1 VNPFRVISCRA
12 LRHLLLMLTGIVSP
26 LLSAAPPAAGPV
38 AVEVIEVTAGDALIQ
53 REIPGR
59 TSPFK
64 VAEIRPQVTGIITE
78 RLFEEGT
85 EVSEGQQLYQIDA
98 APYEAVFKKAQ
109 ADLQKARANEKAVL
123 VKQKRLRELVSSK
136 SVSQQEFDDVQAN
149 LDLARA
155 DIAIAEAAIS
165 QARVDLDNTRI
176 SAPIAG
182 RIGKSQF
189 TRGALVIANQ
199 TQALTRITQLD
210 PVYVDMTLSS
220 NELMQVRPFIGSVD
234 QVRVR
239 LILEYDGSEYDHEGH
254 LQFADVTV
262 DATTGSVAIRAL
274 FDNPDWILLPG
285 MFVRS
290 RLELPISNAF
300 LIPQKAAQRD
310 SDGSLYL
317 WQVDENNKAK
327 KLPVRETRS
336 IGNQWLIKDGL
347 SGGEK
352 IVTAGMLKLSDGA
365 DVSLGAAA
373 AK

>member
-1 VNPFRVISCRA
+1 MNPFRVISCRA

-239 LILEYDGSEYDHEGH
+239 LILEYDGSEYDHEGR

-274 FDNPDWILLPG
+274 FDNPDGILLPG